1 LHQELDHKIDL
12 ALSPEGQVLRID
24 AGSP

>member
-12 ALSPEGQVLRID
+12 ALSPEGQILWID
-24 AGSP
+24 ADSP